1 MTGTT
6 IAQAIPVAISPIL
19 TRIYSPEDFGVFA
32 IYISIVTILSV
43 IVTGAYDLAIV
54 IPKKDADALYII
66 KLSFLVTS
74 VISFIVLLIV
84 FFFNN
89 QIVLLIGDENLR
101 TWLYFIPFSIFLS
114 GIYQSVNYWLNRHR
128 YYKSIAINRVIQ
140 SGTAGSVQLAMG
152 FIGLVSSGLILGKI
166 LGQLVSTILLGKIYL
181 QEKKRLKSQKKKL
194 KLIALAKRYKK
205 FPLYESRSNL
215 LNTSSTEVPVILI
228 SSLFNT
234 GVAGF
239 YALSSRMLLL
249 PMTLIGT
256 SIGQVFF
263 QEASKLKSN
272 KNELRNLTFSIYKK
286 LVLIGVVP
294 ISFIIVYGDFIF
306 MIIFGD
312 EWRVA
317 GEYSQVLGIWII
329 LVFISSPLSKLLVIM
344 EKQKEALNFNI
355 LIFLS
360 RVLSIVV
367 GFMIFEDPYNTILL
381 FGITGAVFWLFWC
394 KYILGLVGIKFDVV
408 LLELLKYLIP
418 SLSIF
423 IFLRVIL

>member
-6 IAQAIPVAISPIL
+6 IAQAIPISISPIL

-54 IPKKDADALYII
+54 IPKNDSDALCII
-66 KLSFLVTS
+66 KLSFIVTFI
-74 VISFIVLLIV
+74 ISFIVLLIIYI
-84 FFFNN
+84 FNE
-89 QIVLLIGDENLR
+89 QILFLIGDENLKI
-101 TWLYFIPFSIFLS
+101 WLYFIPFSIFLS
-114 GIYQSVNYWLNRHR
+114 GIYQSINYWLNRHK

-140 SGTAGSVQLAMG
+140 SGTAGSVQLTMG
-152 FIGLVSSGLILGKI
+152 FIGLVSSGLVLGKI
-166 LGQLVSTILLGKIYL
+166 LGQLISTILLGRIYL
-181 QEKKRLKSQKKKL
+181 KEKKKVSSHKKKL
-194 KLIALAKRYKK
+194 RLIALAKRYKK

-234 GVAGF
+234 SIAGF

-272 KNELRNLTFSIYKK
+272 HEALKSLTFSIYKK
-286 LVLIGVVP
+286 LIIIGVIP
-294 ISFIIVYGDFIF
+294 ISLIIVYGDIIFMFIF
-306 MIIFGD
+306 GS
-312 EWRVA
+312 EWKIA
-317 GEYSQVLGIWII
+317 GEFSQILGIWII

-344 EKQKEALNFNI
+344 EKQKESLNFNI

-360 RVLSIVV
+360 RVLSIAIGYV
-367 GFMIFEDPYNTILL
+367 FFDDAYDTILL
-381 FGITGAVFWLFWC
+381 FGLTGAIFWLFWC
-394 KYILGLVGIKFDVV
+394 KYILGLVGIKFSVV
-408 LLELLKYLIP
+408 LFELLKYLVP

-423 IFLRVIL
+423 IFLRIML